1 MALGAAFALSLSA
14 ATKIDDPKTFVTQV
28 YRRMIASSSYSPPED
43 FYTPRLKKLIL
54 DDRRK
59 AGGEVGCLEINFWVN
74 AQDYKISHLV
84 ITTAD
89 ESPER
94 QTVIAKFHNITRDEE
109 IRFDFRKSAEHWLLD
124 DVHSKA
130 GEPWTLSEILKCA
143 P

>member
-1 MALGAAFALSLSA
+1 
-14 ATKIDDPKTFVTQV
+14 
-28 YRRMIASSSYSPPED
+28 
-43 FYTPRLKKLIL
+43 IL

-74 AQDYKISHLV
+74 AQDFKISHLV
-84 ITTAD
+84 ITTVD
-89 ESPER
+89 EGPDR

-109 IRFDFRKSAEHWLLD
+109 IHFDFRKNAGRWQLD

-130 GEPWTLSEILKCA
+130 GDPWTLSEILKCA